1 VSATLFRYVVRTY
14 LGYFAVIFVCAL
26 TIFLVADFVDRAKAY
41 SGPNWIFDVTV
52 LYGNKA
58 LVAAQQ
64 LGPAIVMLA
73 AGATVSVLRKR
84 GELTA
89 FKALSMGPA
98 SLYLPI
104 GVCALCVAILL
115 AVFDET
121 VVVNAGR
128 RVDEITT
135 LRFNRWGDWRFY
147 YTPKQ
152 WFRIGDR
159 VFYLRAADADEGY
172 VDATVLLLTRDFE
185 LAERLDAQRM
195 VHVEGTRWELSGVV
209 ERHFA
214 APGTSNVA
222 VFDKRVYDL
231 GARGN
236 AFQIL
241 QGRPEQMRFRPLR
254 SQIRAREQVG
264 LPARQY
270 RLALYNRFAY
280 PAAAFPAA
288 LLAIGVALRP
298 GRRGHLMV
306 AMVEGLAVAVGLW
319 GLMVVARTLAMGDRI
334 SPAWAAWG
342 PALVLVL
349 AASAV
354 WLRREGKLGWTGI

>member
-1 VSATLFRYVVRTY
+1 
-14 LGYFAVIFVCAL
+14 
-26 TIFLVADFVDRAKAY
+26 
-41 SGPNWIFDVTV
+41 
-52 LYGNKA
+52 
-58 LVAAQQ
+58 
-64 LGPAIVMLA
+64 
-73 AGATVSVLRKR
+73 
-84 GELTA
+84 
-89 FKALSMGPA
+89 
-98 SLYLPI
+98 
-104 GVCALCVAILL
+104 VAILL